1 MQFVGQQSSF
11 NHNAASSVPRHQ
23 SCNIQSAP
31 LPAVQGAL
39 RSEWPAL
46 YKERNAAMAAEA
58 RSLRASQE
66 AVIRGVMPLG
76 KGWAI
81 PCEACLAANRFL
93 AR

>member
-1 MQFVGQQSSF
+1 MVGR
-11 NHNAASSVPRHQ
+11 ADTSVPRHQ

-31 LPAVQGAL
+31 LPTVQGAL
-39 RSEWPAL
+39 RREWPAL

-81 PCEACLAANRFL
+81 PCEASLAANRFL

>member
-1 MQFVGQQSSF
+1 MDT
-11 NHNAASSVPRHQ
+11 SVPRHQ
-23 SCNIQSAP
+23 SCNIQRAP
-31 LPAVQGAL
+31 ALPVQGAL
-39 RSEWPAL
+39 RSEWRAL
-46 YKERNAAMAAEA
+46 YQQRNAAMAAQA
-58 RSLRASQE
+58 LSLRASQE

>member
-1 MQFVGQQSSF
+1 M
-11 NHNAASSVPRHQ
+11 
-23 SCNIQSAP
+23 AP
-31 LPAVQGAL
+31 VQGAL

-46 YKERNAAMAAEA
+46 YQQRNAAMAPQA

-81 PCEACLAANRFL
+81 PGEACLAANHFL

>member
-1 MQFVGQQSSF
+1 
-11 NHNAASSVPRHQ
+11 
-23 SCNIQSAP
+23 
-31 LPAVQGAL
+31 VQGAL

-46 YKERNAAMAAEA
+46 FQQRNAAMAAQA
-58 RSLRASQE
+58 RSILASQE